1 MNLTELEQAAGLHD
15 RTNVELRVRWVN
27 KLRQLV
33 GLTMPKNASGVALVS
48 DIDLILADPKFRL
61 QALQFITPL

>member
-1 MNLTELEQAAGLHD
+1 MNLAELEQAAGLHD

-33 GLTMPKNASGVALVS
+33 GQTMPKNASGAALVS
-48 DIDLILADPKFRL
+48 DIDLLLAGSSFRQ
-61 QALQFITPL
+61 QALQFITPP